1 MSEERTC
8 VICLDTEGE
17 AIQGG
22 CACRGSAGLAHV
34 ECRLRLAESKTILT
48 RHTTK
53 VATEW
58 WKCSTCTSHFTGETR
73 RYLSS
78 KLTALSSAHS
88 GNAWLRDVAMHQQI
102 STELAETRY
111 AEAER
116 NARAHHA
123 RLRHTFGDEAKL
135 TLAAAD
141 LLATAL
147 AKQVGIQGKKGEAV
161 HIQRAVLEATRRA
174 SGDESGETLNA
185 AGKLAETLTRM
196 QMHAE
201 AESLIRAGID
211 TTTRVFGTSDLHTLA
226 QRHALALCFCSQGK
240 WDEAERIF
248 RDVLNVTRR
257 IQGPDH
263 PSVVDLVYN
272 IALTRKKLGDH
283 DEASALLRTVFS
295 HRARTLG
302 IEHPETV
309 MVQAM
314 LR

>member
-1 MSEERTC
+1 MSEETC
-8 VICLDTEGE
+8 VICLDTEGD

-22 CACRGSAGLAHV
+22 CACRGSAGFAHA
-34 ECRLRLAESKTILT
+34 ECRLRVAESKTVLT

-58 WKCSTCTSHFTGETR
+58 WKCSTCTAHFTGETK

-88 GNAWLRDVAMHQQI
+88 RNAWLRDVAMHQQI
-102 STELAETRY
+102 ATELAETRY
-111 AEAER
+111 AEAED

-123 RLRHTFGDEAKL
+123 RLRHTLGDEAKL

-147 AKQVGIQGKKGEAV
+147 SKQVGIQGKKEEAV

-196 QMHAE
+196 RNHTE
-201 AESLIRAGID
+201 AESLIRAGIE
-211 TTTRVFGTSDLHTLA
+211 TTTRVFGRSDLHTLA

-257 IQGPDH
+257 IQGPEH
-263 PSVVDLVYN
+263 PSVVDLTYN

-283 DEASALLRTVFS
+283 DEARALLRTVLT
-295 HRARTLG
+295 HRTRTLG
-302 IEHPETV
+302 NEHPETV

-314 LR
+314 LRL